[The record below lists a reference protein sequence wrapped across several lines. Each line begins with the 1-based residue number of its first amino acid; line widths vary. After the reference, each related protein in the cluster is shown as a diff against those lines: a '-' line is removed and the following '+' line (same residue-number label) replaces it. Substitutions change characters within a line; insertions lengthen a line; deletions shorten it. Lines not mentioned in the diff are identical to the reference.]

1 MNYDDDEPPTPVVR
15 TSKLQKMGG
24 ANAGPDSPTD
34 GGPGGGLGG
43 PGGGGGGGG
52 TLMLKDNSMPKSKW
66 YQITIPPPRELW
78 QNLWRFYLIP
88 GEPFLT
94 WWDRFMVLVAV
105 SNGTSIP
112 FMAAFRYL
120 DSSSIVGQYVID
132 VLYLIDIFLKFHVSY
147 LDRGFYVIF
156 PKEMALHY
164 MRSWEFSFDLFT
176 NLPFDLIALS
186 WLHLP
191 LNQVLYYLSIV
202 RLHKLFRTFKL
213 VWWFHKE
220 EKRLNAQAVFQ
231 MYKFTIYI
239 TLITHWCTCIWYVL
253 ACPDQCITPSWAT
266 DPAQNPNF
274 ANRLSMY
281 VYALY
286 WTVMTMTTTGYGD
299 VHATNDGERIWS
311 IICMIT
317 GVFLYG
323 YVSGTIASSLSNLD
337 SRRVSYRQ
345 KVEAIKQYMLDQN
358 MDKTMQK
365 RVTGWYEYTWERN
378 KGIDV
383 INVFNDLPSN
393 FRAEVA
399 LSLNEDIIEKVS
411 IFKETSLGFR
421 RMLSIAMRINFF
433 TAETYIVHRGEIG
446 KEMFFV
452 VQGRVDVLND
462 DETESVGSMIEGS
475 YFGEFMLI
483 LGHVCEASALAV
495 CNCDVYVLSKDDY
508 DKAVANYPEDG
519 AKVLEATRVAHQQ
532 VLQRRV
538 SQGPPG
544 APGASGA
551 PGAGGRRGS
560 HPHMDHGGA
569 DDPPPPPPATSIGTV
584 VVGAQGTARV
594 VRGSVMS
601 IRNGANPASGAV
613 IPQPGNWHIGMSSAS
628 MVSASSGAP
637 PPVVS
642 RPGGGGGRRPSIGY
656 FVMDEADHRRI
667 EQIKQDKRRK
677 SLAGSRVSIA
687 SSAGTR
693 QSNDMAE
700 PPSQGGMP
708 RKPSGSSAR
717 VVGSPSTPGGMNR
730 VFSGS
735 SAASD
740 EDEMRRGGGGGGGS
754 HPVGHASLA
763 AFSAPATM
771 PALPRSAAHTAM
783 PPLIAAAART
793 ATADPASSALPTR
806 YLARRAPLPDGDGA
820 LRITDSPGSLIDPH
834 TSVQVAK
841 TGVTPNDN
849 NASSSTS
856 SDTSAVAVGSV
867 VIYVLGALIAF
878 VVLVYVLY
886 WLLAFPLPW
895 IRRWYQRHK
904 SRRQL
909 CRALSHSDKF
919 PVFRFDP
926 LAVRPRTTAR
936 NGSDTGPTS
945 TAVTRA
951 NSPCASLTATD
962 AFVSVAVE
970 LSPVIATRRIGD
982 DLVPVVRGAARD
994 DETGAFVAV
1003 PLDGDDG
1010 GAPVTALAADDDQ
1023 APLALAGALAMTPPP
1038 PIPRPAAAYA
1048 PMCTSPDVES
1058 TDAEVAHHA
1067 ILIEYAAAAA
1077 SDATSSCAGSSSRIS
1092 STASS
1097 RSSSC
1102 SSSMCSGSRPVSPQQ
1117 RDARIVAVPLDQDE
1131 DPLPRSAADGGGE
1144 QDGFVSTTSLTCSIC
1159 LEDYALNDT
1168 IRELPCHHD
1177 FHAKCVQPW
1186 LERALTDRVIA
1197 CPVCRASWP
1206 LSSLTQDLH
1215 RTPTGTSSSTRAR
1228 LRRWR
1233 HRTLSGLGTT
1243 SSNAP
1248 SAAAAAAPTTV
1259 TPPRAHHRLRRA
1271 VTATIDPSH
1280 HPRGHHHGLHRH
1292 GTTGAHIR
1300 SGTAASD
1307 TARRS
1312 AAHPR
1317 TLRGW
1322 AAVWNRNRARSGET
1336 TRDVVWSRSAATS
1349 PVSGGVIARG
1359 NEYAPLA
1366 PTTVQP
1372 QTTVVFAEVLPA
1384 PEPAHLGDE

>member
-1 MNYDDDEPPTPVVR
+1 MNYDDDEPPTPVIR

-24 ANAGPDSPTD
+24 GGAGAGPDSPTD
-34 GGPGGGLGG
+34 GSPGGGLGG
-43 PGGGGGGGG
+43 PGGGGAAG
-52 TLMLKDNSMPKSKW
+52 TLMHKDGGMPKRKW

-120 DSSSIVGQYVID
+120 DSTSIVGQYVID

-266 DPAQNPNF
+266 DPAQNPKF
-274 ANRLSMY
+274 ADRLSMY

-411 IFKETSLGFR
+411 IFKDTSLGFR

-462 DETESVGSMIEGS
+462 DETESVGSMVEGS

-538 SQGPPG
+538 SQTGHG
-544 APGASGA
+544 APGAA
-551 PGAGGRRGS
+551 PGATGGAAGRRAS
-560 HPHMDHGGA
+560 HPHMDHGGV

-594 VRGSVMS
+594 VRGSAMS
-601 IRNGANPASGAV
+601 IRGATPASGAV
-613 IPQPGNWHIGMSSAS
+613 TPQPGNWHVGMSAAS

-637 PPVVS
+637 PPVMAPRS
-642 RPGGGGGRRPSIGY
+642 GAGRRPSIGY

-700 PPSQGGMP
+700 MPNAPGTQGMP
-708 RKPSGSSAR
+708 RKPSGSAAR

-730 VFSGS
+730 AFSGS
-735 SAASD
+735 SATSD
-740 EDEMRRGGGGGGGS
+740 EDEMRRGSGGGGS
-754 HPVGHASLA
+754 GGTHPVAHASLA
-763 AFSAPATM
+763 AFSAPGASSPIDARDRGSAWAPAPAGQGSMLGGSRAGSAVLSLETTM
-771 PALPRSAAHTAM
+771 PAPPRSAAYTAM
-783 PPLIAAAART
+783 PPLTTTTTTART
-793 ATADPASSALPTR
+793 ATAGTASSAR
-806 YLARRAPLPDGDGA
+806 AAHFLAPRAPRADDNGA
-820 LRITDSPGSLIDPH
+820 LRITDGPGSFIEPH
-834 TSVQVAK
+834 GSVQVAK
-841 TGVTPNDN
+841 TGVAQNDN
-849 NASSSTS
+849 NASTS

-867 VIYVLGALIAF
+867 VIYVLGALVAF

-936 NGSDTGPTS
+936 SGCGGDTAPTS
-945 TAVTRA
+945 TAAGTATRA

-962 AFVSVAVE
+962 AFVPVAVE
-970 LSPVIATRRIGD
+970 LSPVIPTRRIDD
-982 DLVPVVRGAARD
+982 DLEPVVHGAARD

-1003 PLDGDDG
+1003 PLDGDG
-1010 GAPVTALAADDDQ
+1010 STPATAPAADDDQ
-1023 APLALAGALAMTPPP
+1023 TPLALAGALAMSPPLP
-1038 PIPRPAAAYA
+1038 PVPRAVAFA
-1048 PMCTSPDVES
+1048 PMCTSPVDS
-1058 TDAEVAHHA
+1058 TDPEIPHHA
-1067 ILIEYAAAAA
+1067 VLVEYGAA

-1092 STASS
+1092 LTGSS
-1097 RSSSC
+1097 KSPTC
-1102 SSSMCSGSRPVSPQQ
+1102 SSSSICSGSRPVSPQ
-1117 RDARIVAVPLDQDE
+1117 RDASIVAVPLDQDAS
-1131 DPLPRSAADGGGE
+1131 RAATDAGE
-1144 QDGFVSTTSLTCSIC
+1144 QEGFVSTTSLTCSIC
-1159 LEDYALNDT
+1159 LEDYALNDA

-1197 CPVCRASWP
+1197 CPICRASWP

-1215 RTPTGTSSSTRAR
+1215 RTPSARAR

-1233 HRTLSGLGTT
+1233 HRTLSGLGTST
-1243 SSNAP
+1243 TP
-1248 SAAAAAAPTTV
+1248 AAAPTV

-1271 VTATIDPSH
+1271 YRK
-1280 HPRGHHHGLHRH
+1280 PR
-1292 GTTGAHIR
+1292 A
-1300 SGTAASD
+1300 D
-1307 TARRS
+1307 
-1312 AAHPR
+1312 
-1317 TLRGW
+1317 
-1322 AAVWNRNRARSGET
+1322 RARCPV
-1336 TRDVVWSRSAATS
+1336 RRRATC
-1349 PVSGGVIARG
+1349 
-1359 NEYAPLA
+1359 
-1366 PTTVQP
+1366 
-1372 QTTVVFAEVLPA
+1372 
-1384 PEPAHLGDE
+1384 LG